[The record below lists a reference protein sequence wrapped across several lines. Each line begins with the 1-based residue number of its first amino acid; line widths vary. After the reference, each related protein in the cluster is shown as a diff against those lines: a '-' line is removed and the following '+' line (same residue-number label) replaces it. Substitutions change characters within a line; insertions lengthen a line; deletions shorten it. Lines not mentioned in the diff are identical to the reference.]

1 MTAFD
6 WFGNLFQSLTVLG
19 VIIFILSYI
28 TFLFTAAIYL
38 LRKGDDRY
46 SWFLVGMVAI
56 FLGGGLSY
64 GMAKSVELL
73 AQGLRDSLAFVPEI
87 QQSVNEAYNLG
98 VSSWRDGVG
107 STEPTPVITQSDV
120 TIVATPG
127 WPGGE
132 QPTVPV
138 PTSTPES
145 PTAAPDGDVGGGEP
159 TATLTNEEAA
169 TAIATRQQEATFTP
183 RPPASTPTPQIE
195 PTYDP
200 QTWNPA
206 TPPPTPVP
214 GG

>member
-1 MTAFD
+1 MTGFE

-19 VIIFILSYI
+19 VVIFILSYI
-28 TFLFTAAIYL
+28 AFLFTASIYL
-38 LRKGDDRY
+38 LRKGEDRY
-46 SWFLVGMVAI
+46 AWFLVGLVAL

-73 AQGLRDSLAFVPEI
+73 AQGVRDSLMYVPEI
-87 QQSVNEAYNLG
+87 QQSVNDAYNLG
-98 VSSWRDGVG
+98 VSSWQNGVG
-107 STEPTPVITQSDV
+107 SSEPTPIITQSDA

-127 WPGGE
+127 WPEGA
-132 QPTVPV
+132 QPTAPL
-138 PTSTPES
+138 PTSTPELP
-145 PTAAPDGDVGGGEP
+145 PTPDGNAGGGEP
-159 TATLTNEEAA
+159 TPTLTNEQHA
-169 TAIATRQQEATFTP
+169 TKLAEQQQDATFTP
-183 RPPASTPTPQIE
+183 RPPTSTPPP